1 MNNMSQIMKQA
12 KAMQEKMTEVQKKIE
27 EMEVEGSSGGG
38 AVKVIMNVR
47 HELKKIDIDK
57 SIINAEESEVLEDL
71 IVAALNDVNKKI
83 SENTN
88 EKLGSISG
96 GMGLPPG
103 MKLPF

>member
-38 AVKVIMNVR
+38 AVKVIMNGR

-71 IVAALNDVNKKI
+71 IVAALNNVNKKI

>member
-38 AVKVIMNVR
+38 AVKVIMNGR

-71 IVAALNDVNKKI
+71 IVAAHNNAKAQLKTKTSEEI
-83 SENTN
+83 SKATGEF
-88 EKLGSISG
+88 GI
-96 GMGLPPG
+96 PG
-103 MKLPF
+103 FKWPI